1 MKKNR
6 NILDEWFSVIEEN
19 LECNLNEEDRQY
31 SYSFENYEDSLLE
44 LVNKDSFKLAKNYL
58 DNLEEEIFDSMKH
71 FNKKYY
77 FAGFLDAINIIFKI

>member
-6 NILDEWFSVIEEN
+6 NILGEWFSVIEEN

-44 LVNKDSFKLAKNYL
+44 PSEVKKLI
-58 DNLEEEIFDSMKH
+58 EENERNRRTIISLAEGK
-71 FNKKYY
+71 
-77 FAGFLDAINIIFKI
+77 INCIEALQAECRRAADDLF

>member
-6 NILDEWFSVIEEN
+6 NILDEWFSIIEEN
-19 LECNLNEEDRQY
+19 LECNLNEEDKQY
-31 SYSFENYEDSLLE
+31 SYSFENYEDALLE
-44 LVNKDSFKLAKNYL
+44 LVNANSFKLAKNYL

-77 FAGFLDAINIIFKI
+77 FAGFLDAINIIFRI

>member
-6 NILDEWFSVIEEN
+6 NILDEWFSIIEEN
-19 LECNLNEEDRQY
+19 LECNLNEEDKQY